1 MAEPNK
7 QQIGD
12 GADSYG
18 AAAQNAAKAAKQAA
32 NVGKEFYR
40 RYV

>member
-12 GADSYG
+12 GSDSYG
-18 AAAQNAAKAAKQAA
+18 AAVQNAAKAAKQAA
-32 NVGKEFYR
+32 QNIDSCIEYN
-40 RYV
+40 